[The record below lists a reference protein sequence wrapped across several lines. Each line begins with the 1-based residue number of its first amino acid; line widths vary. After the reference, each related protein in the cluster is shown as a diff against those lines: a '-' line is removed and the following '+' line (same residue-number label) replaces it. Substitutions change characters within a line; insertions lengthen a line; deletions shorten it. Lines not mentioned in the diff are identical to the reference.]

1 MSDSGHVS
9 LICFGS
15 NATSVLG
22 DPRETVTQAMASV
35 AALSETAPK
44 SSALYQTP
52 AFPAG
57 AGPDFVNAAMAITTL
72 LSPEAMLAQLHLI
85 ESRAGRVREKRWG
98 QRTLDLDLIAMDDLI
113 CPDRKTQDH
122 WRTLPETAQQ
132 TKAPEQLI
140 LPHPRM
146 QDRSFVLVPL
156 SDVAPDWMHPVL
168 GRTVQALLEKRPESE
183 QATVVPLP

>member
-1 MSDSGHVS
+1 MSDSGHFS
-9 LICFGS
+9 LICCGS

-22 DPRETVTQAMASV
+22 DPRKTVTKAMALV

-44 SSALYQTP
+44 YSDLYQTP

-57 AGPDFVNAAMAITTL
+57 AGPDFVNAAMVITTF
-72 LSPEAMLAQLHLI
+72 LSPEALLAQLHLI
-85 ESRAGRVREKRWG
+85 EARAGRVREKRWG
-98 QRTLDLDLIAMDDLI
+98 QRTLDLDLIAMDGLI

-132 TKAPEQLI
+132 ASAPDQLI
-140 LPHPRM
+140 LPHPRL

-156 SDVAPDWMHPVL
+156 NDVAPEWVHPVL
-168 GRTVQALLEKRPESE
+168 GKTVQALLAKRPQSE
-183 QATVVPLP
+183 RATVVPLP